1 MSRPRAPRGL
11 SAASRRRWKARTDQ
25 FAAVDRLTPAVLDA
39 LSSWALAVESLSD
52 AQGRWEAAGSPGT
65 APGSMGQ
72 EGQHPLAVAVERAR
86 RLEAQLNMALERMI
100 RRVPVEAI
108 PEGGELVHVGG
119 ARQHLLLDGRLHVLG
134 QDGAWHLSLHED
146 GSAVGLYVREVDA
159 DGVPR
164 FHMPPPLRKVP
175 AGGYPEMPTDDEL
188 EWYGERCGIELAA
201 LLEWRRVWLES
212 HQSRPARATGLLRNS
227 RIDSLVDWD
236 DPLER
241 LSPPSVNGG

>member
-108 PEGGELVHVGG
+108 PEGGELVDVGG
-119 ARQHLLLDGRLHVLG
+119 ARQQLAPGRPVACPG
-134 QDGAWHLSLHED
+134 SGWQWHLSLHED

-159 DGVPR
+159 DGIPR
-164 FHMPPPLRKVP
+164 FHMPPPLRKLP
-175 AGGYPEMPTDDEL
+175 AGGSPELPTDDEL
-188 EWYGERCGIELAA
+188 EWYGERQGIELAA
-201 LLEWRRVWLES
+201 LVEWRRVWQEA
-212 HQSRPARATGLLRNS
+212 HQSRPARA
-227 RIDSLVDWD
+227 WAAA
-236 DPLER
+236 
-241 LSPPSVNGG
+241 